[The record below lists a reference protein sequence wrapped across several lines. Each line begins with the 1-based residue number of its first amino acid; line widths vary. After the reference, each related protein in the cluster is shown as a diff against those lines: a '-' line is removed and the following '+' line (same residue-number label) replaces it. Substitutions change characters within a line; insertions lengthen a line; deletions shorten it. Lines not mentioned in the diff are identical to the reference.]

1 MNKIVIIGS
10 GNVATHIALA
20 LTIAGNEI
28 IQVYSR
34 TLSHA
39 QSLAHR
45 IEEEKSALRERNRF
59 VGNVSEY
66 GAQGVLEDIAGQA
79 IVTEYIDQP
88 ESIVTKADFFIF
100 SIKDDSLMD
109 VLVNLPTLEGIC
121 LHTAGSVPMDIF
133 SSYTNQYGVMYPL
146 QTFNKDRNID
156 FSEVPFF
163 IEASN
168 QETLLK
174 IQTLVLDLS
183 QKIYKLDSD
192 KRKYLHLAAVF
203 ACNFTNHMYTLSS
216 DILEKIDIDSAVLEP
231 LIEETARKIK
241 TMHPKQAQTGPAVR
255 YDENIINKHID
266 MIEDEE
272 VKQLYQL
279 ISQSIHKH
287 NINNE

>member
-10 GNVATHIALA
+10 GNVASHLALA
-20 LTIAGNEI
+20 LTVAGNEI

-34 TLSHA
+34 DLFHA
-39 QSLAHR
+39 QSLAQR
-45 IEEEKSALRERNRF
+45 VDEERASLKESNRF

-66 GAQGVLEDIAGQA
+66 GAQG
-79 IVTEYIDQP
+79 YIDENGSKSVHTEFTDQLELIAP
-88 ESIVTKADFFIF
+88 KADFYIF
-100 SIKDDSLMD
+100 SIKDDALID
-109 VLVNLPTLEGIC
+109 VLINLPALDGIC

-133 SSYTNQYGVMYPL
+133 SSYTNKYGVLYPL
-146 QTFNKDRNID
+146 QTFNKERNID
-156 FSEVPFF
+156 FSEVPIF

-168 QETLLK
+168 QESQLR
-174 IQTLVLDLS
+174 IQTLALGLS
-183 QKIYKLDSD
+183 QKIYILNSD

-216 DILEKIDIDSAVLEP
+216 EILEQINIDSTVLEP

-241 TMHPKQAQTGPAVR
+241 TLHPKQAQTGPAVR
-255 YDENIINKHID
+255 YDENVIKKHID
-266 MIEDEE
+266 LIQDEE

-287 NINNE
+287 NI